1 MIQCTG
7 ESNRSIASFPMK
19 LITAIQTATS
29 ILKTSEEWQWP
40 TNYLQE
46 FTVVDVQITQRNI
59 RIVVSLALFASVI
72 VGGCS
77 NSSSDDSNYPASIS
91 SGADTAGQTN
101 VNYPNK
107 PTSGTTTGSMSSSS
121 VDNSGSTSGNTSSS
135 SGRDTGANPSTNS
148 GSKSPPNTSQDRS
161 SSQAI
166 SSPSDTVPG
175 TELVWRRKYYFKS
188 SVYKACAFPDE
199 IKPYKAN
206 AGTEAHEL
214 FYIRSKLNE
223 NSFLNNQ
230 IVDNNPY
237 DYTVEPKR
245 FNDHL
250 ANMTGNNSYY
260 ETLLSSAHS
269 VKSVTRAK
277 YTHSISE
284 REFAN
289 RKNLIGVAS
298 FKIGWDI
305 KNNGSNLEIFV
316 KFIDR
321 RTANESSGSVVR
333 RGDKL
338 VKVNNIL
345 VGNVN
350 DSSKRQNLFD
360 ALFPVPALFLDPRND
375 MDKNTEVE
383 FLFEDKDS
391 KQLKK
396 LSLKTL
402 SGFFGKVNIGTI
414 IAENQ
419 WINDGEQV
427 FYLGINRLGKE
438 IRGPGAFGPGISEAV
453 YNKFKWYSKVS
464 SDAAKKPDLI
474 LDLRYTETGEILFA
488 SQLAYLIAGKTATQ
502 NKRFGSYE
510 YSSAKLKL
518 SYTNNIVPFIGQC
531 RKLYPCDTHYLRD
544 GGMLGIIFYPLYND
558 VAADFKSRM
567 KPVLNLERVFILTS
581 EDTCGISEVL
591 INSLLGI
598 DFEVILIGTGTCG
611 KPYYGD
617 YYGSC
622 GIKYFVPEFRF
633 INDKKFGDYFDGFR
647 PENSPY
653 EKGISVKG
661 CYVEED
667 LDQELGSR
675 DENLVSA
682 ALQYSKDGT
691 CPSLPSTPKQ
701 GASSEHFPLVW

>member
-1 MIQCTG
+1 M
-7 ESNRSIASFPMK
+7 
-19 LITAIQTATS
+19 
-29 ILKTSEEWQWP
+29 
-40 TNYLQE
+40 
-46 FTVVDVQITQRNI
+46 VDVKITQGNI

-121 VDNSGSTSGNTSSS
+121 VDNSGSTSVNTSSS
-135 SGRDTGANPSTNS
+135 SGSDTGANSPANS

-245 FNDHL
+245 FTDHL

-260 ETLLSSAHS
+260 EDLLSSAHS
-269 VKSVTRAK
+269 VKSIPRAK
-277 YTHSISE
+277 YMHSISQ

-289 RKNLIGVAS
+289 RGNLVGVAS
-298 FKIGWDI
+298 FEIGWDI
-305 KNNGSNLEIFV
+305 KENGSNLEIFV

-321 RTANESSGSVVR
+321 WTANKSSGSTIR

-338 VKVNNIL
+338 VKINNIVINKVNN
-345 VGNVN
+345 
-350 DSSKRQNLFD
+350 SSERQNLFD
-360 ALFPVPALFLDPRND
+360 TLFPVPSAYVDPEDIINKD
-375 MDKNTEVE
+375 TKVDFV
-383 FLFEDKDS
+383 FEDKDS
-391 KQLKK
+391 KQLKT
-396 LSLKTL
+396 LSLKTERFW
-402 SGFFGKVNIGTI
+402 GRVRKTNFGTI

-419 WINDGEQV
+419 WTIDGRKA
-427 FYLGINRLGKE
+427 FYLGINRLGE
-438 IRGPGAFGPGISEAV
+438 DIRGGIFEPGISEAV
-453 YNKFKWYSKVS
+453 YNSFRRYSKVS
-464 SDAAKKPDLI
+464 SDTAEKPDLI
-474 LDLRYTETGEILFA
+474 LDLRYTETGEMVFA
-488 SQLAYLIAGKTATQ
+488 SQLAYLIAGSITTQ
-502 NKRFGSYE
+502 SKKFGSYE
-510 YSSAKLKL
+510 YSSGKLTL
-518 SYTNNIVPFIGQC
+518 SHTNKIVPFIDNC
-531 RKLYPCDTHYLRD
+531 RKMYPCYPHGGD
-544 GGMLGIIFYPLYND
+544 GGFYGIYYWIVNDNYPDYQYP
-558 VAADFKSRM
+558 M
-567 KPVLNLERVFILTS
+567 IPGLNLERVFILTS

-617 YYGSC
+617 YYGNC

-633 INDKKFGDYFDGFR
+633 INDKNFGDYFDGFK

-675 DENLVSA
+675 DENLASA